1 MSTEAQINIEQQGA
15 NGGPPV
21 TSQPVGQAPQRGEL
35 TPENRA
41 KIQGSLGVNN
51 VLNILTSPIAS
62 LVGNEAGFL
71 TATENERVEQLHQ
84 MSEQYG
90 IDVNVLFSMIERQAQ
105 RIFSLEFG
113 PLQLNPD
120 TAGGLGATLAWGLA
134 QGHVNMALKLDPQE
148 QQAPDVMP
156 AIMAGPGSPEMAAL
170 LERLE
175 REGKPIP
182 VALREA
188 PVPRPGTAAAAAE
201 QARIA
206 QGYAPGTMVHEPG
219 LVGDELT
226 PAQAPGPG
234 QEGAPVHRISPYGRQ
249 ERWEHAMGW
258 QPREVK
264 PTGRVMQ
271 VVNQWRDDIERAEE
285 GKGGPFAGLNAA
297 ALAIV
302 AAAADRAEHA
312 SITGVTPSDG
322 SIRLEPGSMEN
333 EEVII
338 AEMYDTLDA
347 SITEGHGDTQIHKG
361 PLIDRPAEQREIAA
375 KAESAEIEAQ
385 HMRDKVIIDQIPLD
399 FGRIQDNNEEA
410 LLTAMLETINAVQRA
425 NPDAVIRIQDV
436 ERIFY
441 RKWNETTG
449 NSNRVLGPRSRQYV
463 TDKFTTE
470 IEIRNEATAQR
481 TRRGQP
487 RSQPTPQPAPQ
498 LPPVPNPQLPPA
510 PTGVPLG

>member
-51 VLNILTSPIAS
+51 VLNIVTSPFAAMR
-62 LVGNEAGFL
+62 GNEAGFL
-71 TATENERVEQLHQ
+71 TTTENERVEELYA
-84 MSEQYG
+84 MAEKYG
-90 IDVNVLFSMIERQAQ
+90 IDVNILFSRIERQAQ
-105 RIFSLEFG
+105 NIYDMTG
-113 PLQLNPD
+113 TNPD
-120 TAGGLGATLAWGLA
+120 TPVVGGLIWGLA
-134 QGHVNMALKLDPQE
+134 QGHVQQAMQFNPQE

-410 LLTAMLETINAVQRA
+410 LLTAMLETIDAVQRA

-481 TRRGQP
+481 TRRGQ
-487 RSQPTPQPAPQ
+487 RSQPTPQPTPQ
-498 LPPVPNPQLPPA
+498 LPPVPNPQLTPA

>member
-1 MSTEAQINIEQQGA
+1 MSNGAGTEAQINIEQQGA

-51 VLNILTSPIAS
+51 VLNIVTSPFAAMR
-62 LVGNEAGFL
+62 GNEAGFL
-71 TATENERVEQLHQ
+71 TTTENERVEELYA
-84 MSEQYG
+84 MAEKYG
-90 IDVNVLFSMIERQAQ
+90 IDVNILFSRIERQAQ
-105 RIFSLEFG
+105 NIYDMTG
-113 PLQLNPD
+113 TNPD
-120 TAGGLGATLAWGLA
+120 TPVVGGLIWGLA
-134 QGHVNMALKLDPQE
+134 QGHVQQAMQFNPQE

-182 VALREA
+182 VGLRPA

-201 QARIA
+201 QERIA
-206 QGYAPGTMVHEPG
+206 QGYAPGTMVHDPG
-219 LVGDELT
+219 LVGSELT
-226 PAQAPGPG
+226 PAQR
-234 QEGAPVHRISPYGRQ
+234 EGAPVHRISPYGRQ

-264 PTGRVMQ
+264 PTGDVMQ
-271 VVNQWRDDIERAEE
+271 EVNQWRQDLLDAEQ
-285 GKGGPFAGLNAA
+285 GMGRFAHLDST
-297 ALAIV
+297 ALMKVKQAV
-302 AAAADRAEHA
+302 DRAEYDA
-312 SITGVTPSDG
+312 TVGVTPSDG
-322 SIRLEPGSMEN
+322 SMRLEPGSMEN
-333 EEVII
+333 EQVII
-338 AEMYDTLDA
+338 DEMYDTLHA
-347 SITEGHGDTQIHKG
+347 SQEEQIGLGRVSRG
-361 PLIDRPAEQREIAA
+361 PVMQQPEEQKQAA
-375 KAESAEIEAQ
+375 ASAESAEIEAQ
-385 HMRDKVIIDQIPLD
+385 HMRDKVILDQIPLD

-463 TDKFTTE
+463 TDGFTTE
-470 IEIRNEATAQR
+470 IEIRNKATAQR

-498 LPPVPNPQLPPA
+498 LTPA